1 MLYSLAIGL
10 IVLLGMPFWLF
21 SKKTRPGFFAR
32 FGVYRDRAFPEGS
45 PRIWLHGASAG
56 DLLSLAPMVAHLR
69 ARFPKGVIIVSAITD
84 SGQQIAATRMKGI
97 DAFTFLPW
105 DLPSAT
111 RRAVDAI
118 RPDLLVLE
126 YTEIWPNLIR
136 AAKAHG
142 AKIAITNG
150 RFAPQRLKQYRRLFK
165 LAGQPLDDIDLFL
178 MREEEEAGRAKEL
191 GAAPERV
198 IVTGN
203 TKFDALLPNSES
215 DAADDAALLQAL
227 DFPQSAPIFIAGSTH
242 EGEEARII
250 EVYKALVSNHPDL
263 RLIIAPRYTD
273 RAAKIAAI
281 AEAAGFRA
289 RLRSAPIDPDSKRE
303 TRVAVLDTIG
313 ELTHAYRLGKVVFV
327 GGSFTSRG
335 GQNILEPAAQG
346 RPVLFGPNM
355 DNFKDSV
362 RLLVGRGGIQVRDQE
377 HLLRVADELLSK
389 EEERSALGLLARQT
403 VSSIRGASA
412 RNVAQMAR
420 ALGHGD
426 PQEEAATDASA
437 QAPSTA
443 DAPLACPSS
452 ASKGQ
457 P

>member
-32 FGVYRDRAFPEGS
+32 FGIYRGRAFPEGG

-69 ARFPKGVIIVSAITD
+69 ERFPKGVIIVSAITN
-84 SGQQIAATRMKGI
+84 SGQEIAATRMKGI

-142 AKIAITNG
+142 ARIAITNG
-150 RFAPQRLKQYRRLFK
+150 RFAPQRLTQYRRLFK

-178 MREEEEAGRAKEL
+178 MREEEEAERARLL

-203 TKFDALLPNSES
+203 TKFDALLATPTS

-227 DFPQSAPIFIAGSTH
+227 DFPESAPIFIAGSTH

-250 EVYKALVSNHPDL
+250 EVYKALLTNHPDL
-263 RLIIAPRYTD
+263 RLAIAPRYTD
-273 RAAKIAAI
+273 RAARIAAI
-281 AEAAGFRA
+281 AEAMGFKA
-289 RLRSAPIDPDSKRE
+289 RLRSAPVDPASKRE
-303 TRVAVLDTIG
+303 SRVAVLDTIG

-327 GGSFTSRG
+327 GGSFTKRG

-362 RLLVGRGGIQVRDQE
+362 RLLVGRGGIQVRDEE

-389 EEERSALGLLARQT
+389 EEERAALGLLARKT

-412 RNVAQMAR
+412 RNVAQMAWALENDGPMAEATTRVPTR
-420 ALGHGD
+420 ARANDG
-426 PQEEAATDASA
+426 ESAAT
-437 QAPSTA
+437 APAA
-443 DAPLACPSS
+443 DVEAP
-452 ASKGQ
+452 
-457 P
+457 

>member
-1 MLYSLAIGL
+1 MKRLFALLLALVMGA
-10 IVLLGMPFWLF
+10 VL
-21 SKKTRPGFFAR
+21 
-32 FGVYRDRAFPEGS
+32 
-45 PRIWLHGASAG
+45 
-56 DLLSLAPMVAHLR
+56 
-69 ARFPKGVIIVSAITD
+69 VSAALAETAET
-84 SGQQIAATRMKGI
+84 AAE
-97 DAFTFLPW
+97 
-105 DLPSAT
+105 
-111 RRAVDAI
+111 AV
-118 RPDLLVLE
+118 E
-126 YTEIWPNLIR
+126 
-136 AAKAHG
+136 
-142 AKIAITNG
+142 
-150 RFAPQRLKQYRRLFK
+150 
-165 LAGQPLDDIDLFL
+165 
-178 MREEEEAGRAKEL
+178 
-191 GAAPERV
+191 
-198 IVTGN
+198 
-203 TKFDALLPNSES
+203 
-215 DAADDAALLQAL
+215 
-227 DFPQSAPIFIAGSTH
+227 
-242 EGEEARII
+242 
-250 EVYKALVSNHPDL
+250 
-263 RLIIAPRYTD
+263 
-273 RAAKIAAI
+273 AKIAAI

-426 PQEEAATDASA
+426 PQEEATTDASA